1 MANFKII
8 VSDPSSGKSQVV
20 EVKENQAQ
28 SLVGMKVGDIFDG
41 TIIGIGG
48 KIKITGG
55 SDKAGFPMRSDV
67 SGGAKKY
74 VLLTKG
80 VGFSSAEKGAKKRKL
95 LRGNVITEEIYQLNA
110 ILAKETKATPIAENP
125 KAA

>member
-8 VSDPSSGKSQVV
+8 ISDSTTGKSSVT
-20 EVKENQAQ
+20 EVKESQAQ
-28 SLVGMKVGDIFDG
+28 ALVGLKIGEVFDG
-41 TIIGIGG
+41 TMIGVNG
-48 KIKITGG
+48 KVMITGG
-55 SDKAGFPMRSDV
+55 SDKAGFPMRTDV

-80 VGFSSAEKGAKKRKL
+80 VGFSSAERGQKKRKL
-95 LRGNVITEEIYQLNA
+95 IRGNTITEEIYQLNA
-110 ILAKETKATPIAENP
+110 VLVREDKTKPVAENP

>member
-8 VSDPSSGKSQVV
+8 ISDSATGKSSVT

-28 SLVGMKVGDIFDG
+28 ALVGLKIGEVFDG
-41 TIIGIGG
+41 TIIGVTG
-48 KIKITGG
+48 KVMITGG
-55 SDKAGFPMRSDV
+55 SDKAGFPMRTDV

-80 VGFSSAEKGAKKRKL
+80 VGFSNAERGQKRRKL
-95 LRGNVITEEIYQLNA
+95 IRGNMVTEEIYQLNA
-110 ILAKETKATPIAENP
+110 VLVREDKTKSVAENP

>member
-20 EVKENQAQ
+20 EAKENQAQ
-28 SLVGMKVGDIFDG
+28 PLVGMKIGDVFDG
-41 TIIGIGG
+41 TIIGVNG
-48 KIKITGG
+48 KVKITGG

-95 LRGNVITEEIYQLNA
+95 VRGNIITEEIYQLNA
-110 ILAKETKATPIAENP
+110 IQVKETKAKPIAENP
-125 KAA
+125 KTA

>member
-8 VSDPSSGKSQVV
+8 VSDPTSGKSQVL

-28 SLVGMKVGDIFDG
+28 PLVGMKVGDVFDG
-41 TIIGIGG
+41 TIIGASG
-48 KIKITGG
+48 KVKITGG
-55 SDKAGFPMRSDV
+55 SDKAGFPMRRDV

-80 VGFSSAEKGAKKRKL
+80 VGFSSAEKGVKKRKL
-95 LRGNVITEEIYQLNA
+95 IRGNIITEEIYQLNA
-110 ILAKETKATPIAENP
+110 ILVKESKEKPIAENP

>member
-8 VSDPSSGKSQVV
+8 ISDSTTGKSSVT
-20 EVKENQAQ
+20 EVKESQAQ
-28 SLVGMKVGDIFDG
+28 ALVGLKIGEVFDG
-41 TIIGIGG
+41 TIIGVTG
-48 KIKITGG
+48 KVKITGG
-55 SDKAGFPMRSDV
+55 SDKAGFPMRTDV

-80 VGFSSAEKGAKKRKL
+80 VGFSAAERGQKKRKL
-95 LRGNVITEEIYQLNA
+95 TRGNTITEEIYQLNA
-110 ILAKETKATPIAENP
+110 VLVKEDKTKSVAENP

>member
-8 VSDPSSGKSQVV
+8 ISDPTTGKSSVT

-28 SLVGMKVGDIFDG
+28 PLVGLKIGELFDG
-41 TIIGIGG
+41 TIIGATG
-48 KIKITGG
+48 KVMITGG
-55 SDKAGFPMRSDV
+55 SDRAGFPMRTDV

-80 VGFSSAEKGAKKRKL
+80 VGFSTAERGEKRRKVV
-95 LRGNVITEEIYQLNA
+95 RGNIITEEIYQLNA
-110 ILAKETKATPIAENP
+110 VLVREDKTKPVAENP

>member
-8 VSDPSSGKSQVV
+8 VSDPSSGKSSVV

-28 SLVGMKVGDIFDG
+28 ALVGMKIGDIFDG
-41 TIIGIGG
+41 SIIGVNG
-48 KIKITGG
+48 KVKIAGG
-55 SDKAGFPMRSDV
+55 SDKAGFPMRSDIT
-67 SGGAKKY
+67 GGAKKY

-80 VGFSSAEKGAKKRKL
+80 VGFSSAEKGQKKRKL
-95 LRGNVITEEIYQLNA
+95 VRGNVITDEIYQLNA
-110 ILAKETKATPIAENP
+110 VLVKETKEKPIAENP

>member
-20 EVKENQAQ
+20 EAKENEAQ
-28 SLVGMKVGDIFDG
+28 SLVGMKIGEIFDG
-41 TIIGIGG
+41 TIIGVSG
-48 KIKITGG
+48 KVKVTGG
-55 SDKAGFPMRSDV
+55 SDKAGFPMRRDI

-80 VGFSSAEKGAKKRKL
+80 IGFRSAEKGEKRRKL
-95 LRGNVITEEIYQLNA
+95 VRGSVITEEIYQLNA
-110 ILAKETKATPIAENP
+110 ILVKETKEKPIAENP

>member
-8 VSDPSSGKSQVV
+8 VSDPPTGKSQVV

-28 SLVGMKVGDIFDG
+28 PLIGMKIGGVFDG
-41 TIIGIGG
+41 TIIGVSG
-48 KIKITGG
+48 KVKITGG
-55 SDKAGFPMRSDV
+55 SDKAGFPMRSDI

-80 VGFSSAEKGAKKRKL
+80 VGFRSAEKGATRRKL
-95 LRGNVITEEIYQLNA
+95 VRGNVVTEEIYQLNA
-110 ILAKETKATPIAENP
+110 ILVRETEAKPIAENP
-125 KAA
+125 KAT